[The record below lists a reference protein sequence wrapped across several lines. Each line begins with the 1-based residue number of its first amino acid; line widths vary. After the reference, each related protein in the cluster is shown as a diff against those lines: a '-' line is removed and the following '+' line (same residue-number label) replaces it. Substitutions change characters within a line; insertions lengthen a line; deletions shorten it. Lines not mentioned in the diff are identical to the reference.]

1 MMMKYEVSKLRD
13 TIFDNIDYLSTE
25 YQPTND
31 ILSQLNRMINWD
43 SSHSL
48 IFQWWVKNEDSI
60 NTINELLE
68 KIESNI

>member
-1 MMMKYEVSKLRD
+1 MMKYEVSKLRD